1 MILNIACQFHTTVPL
16 PHNINHIPYV
26 LHISYRGR
34 GIAPLSKIPEN
45 GWLGTKLK
53 IYDESGKKLE
63 KNPKQLH
70 TKS

>member
-1 MILNIACQFHTTVPL
+1 MPVKFIPQFPL
-16 PHNINHIPYV
+16 PHHINHIPYGP
-26 LHISYRGR
+26 HISYREEGDM
-34 GIAPLSKIPEN
+34 APLSKIPEN